1 MKIAAAQIDCV
12 PGEVATNLRK
22 LEAFAERAKAAGAD
36 LVVFPEMADTGYVMP
51 IILQSALPWSEG
63 AVPALR
69 EIARRLQLAI
79 ICGVSE
85 RVKNAIYNAQV
96 FIDAKGEIGGSY
108 RKAHLFSAGT
118 LDERECFAAGNE
130 IRSYAFGDFRL
141 GLSICYD
148 LRFPEIYRELATA
161 QRATVFVVSSAWP
174 FPRAEHLRILTL
186 ARAIE
191 NQSYLVLANRV
202 GTDDGATFCGGSAVF
217 DPYGNVLGAGSS
229 EGEELITAEL
239 STEVLRT
246 VRERMAVFTHRRGDL
261 YDSLGE
267 QAAETRTR

>member
-12 PGEVATNLRK
+12 LGEVGTNLRK
-22 LEAFAERAKAAGAD
+22 LEVFAERAKAAGAD
-36 LVVFPEMADTGYVMP
+36 LVVFPEMADTGYAIP
-51 IILQSALPWSEG
+51 IIRQSALPWSES
-63 AVPALR
+63 AVPGLR

-85 RVKNAIYNAQV
+85 RVDDTIYNAQV
-96 FIDAKGEIGGSY
+96 FIDAKGEISGSY
-108 RKAHLFSAGT
+108 RKAHLFTAGT

-130 IRSYAFGDFRL
+130 FRSYAFGDFRF

-148 LRFPEIYRELATA
+148 LRFPEIYRELATK
-161 QRATVFVVSSAWP
+161 QRATVFIVSSAWP
-174 FPRAEHLRILTL
+174 FPRVEHLRVLAL

-202 GTDDGATFCGGSAVF
+202 GTDEGATFCGGSAVI
-217 DPYGNVLGAGSS
+217 DPYGNTLAEGSS
-229 EGEELITAEL
+229 TGEELITAEL

-246 VRERMAVFTHRRGDL
+246 VRERMAVFAHRRADL
-261 YDSLGE
+261 YDSLGGPGRDF
-267 QAAETRTR
+267 ETR